1 MGPGQGQ
8 NILWQGPFQAL
19 RNADEHDPA
28 AFRQEGGKTD
38 EIRQALPGLPDV
50 GGPQHQKF
58 VLQPVFLPET
68 AGSGVKNRGIRRIW
82 NHTQRIV
89 FQKALADQIP
99 QPLGGDL

>member
-1 MGPGQGQ
+1 M
-8 NILWQGPFQAL
+8 LRQGPFQAL
-19 RNADEHDPA
+19 RNADEHDLA

-38 EIRQALPGLPDV
+38 KIRQTLPGLPDV

-68 AGSGVKNRGIRRIW
+68 AGGGVKNRGIRLVG
-82 NHTQRIV
+82 NHLQRV
-89 FQKALADQIP
+89 VLQKALADQIP